1 MIHSYDFAPLA
12 AMCVSTAHLYDKIA
26 PASPHALHMPS
37 HIYSM
42 LGMWEDS
49 IRSNLA
55 TKAAADDVATKNYP
69 DRTHPIVPHLSD
81 FLVYAYLQTARDRDA
96 QQVVDSLPNLK
107 PFLVAQLGIDTALAA
122 APARFALERGRWD
135 GAAQLPVRDSQF
147 PAAQSITHFARA
159 WRRPC
164 RQCGG
169 SPRRDLP
176 SRRDR
181 GKAHRCQ

>member
-1 MIHSYDFAPLA
+1 
-12 AMCVSTAHLYDKIA
+12 MCVSTAHLYDKIA

-107 PFLVAQLGIDTALAA
+107 PFLVAQLGIDTALAV

-147 PAAQSITHFARA
+147 PAASRSRTSLARLA
-159 WRRPC
+159 PPVQAMR
-164 RQCGG
+164 G